1 LPERRPT
8 HAAAITKTTPYGS
21 LSLLVG
27 HRACTEDAGSLEG
40 RDKVYRIIL
49 TRLAQGLL
57 TLLLASII
65 VFGATEILPGDVAE
79 AILGQSRTEEALAA
93 LREEMGLNRPAIE
106 RYFDWLGG
114 LLRGDL
120 GTSLAT
126 DRPVA
131 DMIESRMWNTLRLA
145 LLAAAIS
152 VPLSLA
158 FGLWSAMR
166 AGGRVDKTLA
176 MTTLALIAVPE
187 FFIGLIL
194 MKVFAVELKWLSASA
209 NTRPYF
215 DFWQNFRA
223 LALPV
228 ATLSFAVLA
237 HMMRMTRS
245 SVINIFT
252 SPYMEMA
259 ALKGLPKRRLVI
271 RHALPNALSP
281 ILTVIALNLSYMVSG
296 VIIVETVFGVPGLT
310 RLLVDAVT
318 LRDIPLIQA
327 CAMIF
332 GTVYILLNLLADVLS
347 IMANPR
353 LRYPK

>member
-1 LPERRPT
+1 LFVATPLALSGSEGLGRVLER
-8 HAAAITKTTPYGS
+8 
-21 LSLLVG
+21 LLLNLI
-27 HRACTEDAGSLEG
+27 A
-40 RDKVYRIIL
+40 K
-49 TRLAQGLL
+49 RLAQGLV
-57 TLLLASII
+57 TLVLASII
-65 VFGATEILPGDVAE
+65 IFGATEILPGDVAE
-79 AILGQSRTEEALAA
+79 AVLGQNRTEEALAT
-93 LREEMGLNRPAIE
+93 LREEMGLNRPAIV

-114 LLRGDL
+114 LVQGDL

-126 DRPVA
+126 KRPVA
-131 DMIESRMWNTLRLA
+131 DMIESRLWNTLRLA

-152 VPLSLA
+152 VPLSLLL
-158 FGLWSAMR
+158 GLWAAMR
-166 AGGRVDKTLA
+166 AGQRVDKVLA
-176 MTTLALIAVPE
+176 VSTLALIAVPE
-187 FFIGLIL
+187 FFIGLML
-194 MKVFAVELKWLSASA
+194 MKVFAVELKWLSATA

-215 DFWQNFRA
+215 DFWQNARA

-228 ATLSFAVLA
+228 ITLSFAVLA

-252 SPYMEMA
+252 SAYMEMA
-259 ALKGLPKRRLVI
+259 ALKGLPKRRLVL

-281 ILTVIALNLSYMVSG
+281 IFTVVALNLSYMVSG

-310 RLLVDAVT
+310 RLLIDGVS

-332 GTVYILLNLLADVLS
+332 GTVYIVLNLAADIAS

>member
-1 LPERRPT
+1 
-8 HAAAITKTTPYGS
+8 
-21 LSLLVG
+21 
-27 HRACTEDAGSLEG
+27 
-40 RDKVYRIIL
+40 
-49 TRLAQGLL
+49 
-57 TLLLASII
+57 
-65 VFGATEILPGDVAE
+65 
-79 AILGQSRTEEALAA
+79 
-93 LREEMGLNRPAIE
+93 
-106 RYFDWLGG
+106 
-114 LLRGDL
+114 
-120 GTSLAT
+120 
-126 DRPVA
+126 
-131 DMIESRMWNTLRLA
+131 
-145 LLAAAIS
+145 
-152 VPLSLA
+152 
-158 FGLWSAMR
+158 MR
-166 AGGRVDKTLA
+166 AGGNVDKTLA
-176 MTTLALIAVPE
+176 MVTLALIAVPE

-194 MKVFAVELKWLSASA
+194 MKVFAVELRWFSASA

-215 DFWQNFRA
+215 DFWENFRA

-252 SPYMEMA
+252 SPYLEMA
-259 ALKGLPKRRLVI
+259 ALKGLPKRRLVV

-281 ILTVIALNLSYMVSG
+281 IFTVIALNLSYMVSG

>member
-1 LPERRPT
+1 M
-8 HAAAITKTTPYGS
+8 
-21 LSLLVG
+21 
-27 HRACTEDAGSLEG
+27 
-40 RDKVYRIIL
+40 YRIIL
-49 TRLAQGLL
+49 TRLAQGVL

-65 VFGATEILPGDVAE
+65 IFGATEILPGDVAE

-93 LREEMGLNRPAIE
+93 LREEMGLNRSAIV

-114 LLRGDL
+114 MVQGDL

-126 DRPVA
+126 KRPVA
-131 DMIESRMWNTLRLA
+131 DMIESRMWNTIRLA

-158 FGLWSAMR
+158 LGLWSAMR

-194 MKVFAVELKWLSASA
+194 MKVFAVELKWLSAFA

-252 SPYMEMA
+252 APYLEMA

-310 RLLVDAVT
+310 RLLVDGVS

-332 GTVYILLNLLADVLS
+332 GAVYILLNLLADVLS

>member
-1 LPERRPT
+1 
-8 HAAAITKTTPYGS
+8 
-21 LSLLVG
+21 
-27 HRACTEDAGSLEG
+27 
-40 RDKVYRIIL
+40 VYRIIL

-65 VFGATEILPGDVAE
+65 IFSATEILPGDVAE

-93 LREEMGLNRPAIE
+93 MREEMGLNRSATV

-114 LLRGDL
+114 MVQGDL
-120 GTSLAT
+120 GTSLST
-126 DRPVA
+126 KRPVA

-158 FGLWSAMR
+158 LGLWSAMR
-166 AGGRVDKTLA
+166 AGGKVDKTLA

-228 ATLSFAVLA
+228 ATLSFAVL
-237 HMMRMTRS
+237 H
-245 SVINIFT
+245 I
-252 SPYMEMA
+252 
-259 ALKGLPKRRLVI
+259 
-271 RHALPNALSP
+271 
-281 ILTVIALNLSYMVSG
+281 
-296 VIIVETVFGVPGLT
+296 
-310 RLLVDAVT
+310 
-318 LRDIPLIQA
+318 
-327 CAMIF
+327 
-332 GTVYILLNLLADVLS
+332 
-347 IMANPR
+347 
-353 LRYPK
+353 

>member
-1 LPERRPT
+1 
-8 HAAAITKTTPYGS
+8 
-21 LSLLVG
+21 
-27 HRACTEDAGSLEG
+27 
-40 RDKVYRIIL
+40 VYKIIL
-49 TRLAQGLL
+49 WRLGQGLL
-57 TLLLASII
+57 TLFLASVII
-65 VFGATEILPGDVAE
+65 FAATEILPGDVAE
-79 AILGQSRTEEALAA
+79 AILGQSRTEEALAT
-93 LREEMGLNRPAIE
+93 LREEMGLNRPALV
-106 RYFDWLGG
+106 RYLDWLNG
-114 LLRGDL
+114 LLTGDL

-126 DRPVA
+126 KRPVA
-131 DMIESRMWNTLRLA
+131 DMIESRLWNTVRLA

-152 VPLSLA
+152 VPLSLSL
-158 FGLWSAMR
+158 GLWAAMR
-166 AGGRVDKTLA
+166 AGGRIDKTLA
-176 MTTLALIAVPE
+176 VSTLALIAVPE
-187 FFIGLIL
+187 FFIGLVL
-194 MKVFAVELKWLSASA
+194 MKLFAVELKWLSATA
-209 NTRPYF
+209 NTRPYY
-215 DFWQNFRA
+215 DFWDNFRA

-252 SPYMEMA
+252 SPYLEMA
-259 ALKGLPKRRLVI
+259 ALKGLPKRHLVL

-310 RLLVDAVT
+310 RLLIDGVT

-332 GTVYILLNLLADVLS
+332 GSVYILLNLLADVLS
-347 IMANPR
+347 IMSNPR

>member
-1 LPERRPT
+1 MGRVQVVCRIPNPPV
-8 HAAAITKTTPYGS
+8 KTETGEQGGDRQV
-21 LSLLVG
+21 LNLI
-27 HRACTEDAGSLEG
+27 A
-40 RDKVYRIIL
+40 K
-49 TRLAQGLL
+49 RLAQGLI
-57 TLLLASII
+57 TLLLASVII
-65 VFGATEILPGDVAE
+65 FGATEILPGDVAE
-79 AILGQSRTEEALAA
+79 AVLGQNRTDEALAT
-93 LREEMGLNRPAIE
+93 LREEMGLNRPAIV

-114 LLRGDL
+114 LVQGDL

-126 DRPVA
+126 KRPVA

-152 VPLSLA
+152 VPLSLIL
-158 FGLWSAMR
+158 GLWAAMR
-166 AGGRVDKTLA
+166 AGQRVDKVLA
-176 MTTLALIAVPE
+176 VSTLALIAVPE
-187 FFIGLIL
+187 FFIGLML

-252 SPYMEMA
+252 SAYMEMA
-259 ALKGLPKRRLVI
+259 ALKGLPKRRLVL

-281 ILTVIALNLSYMVSG
+281 IFTVIALNLSYMVSG

-310 RLLVDAVT
+310 RLLIDGVS

-332 GTVYILLNLLADVLS
+332 GTVYIVLNLIADILS

>member
-1 LPERRPT
+1 M
-8 HAAAITKTTPYGS
+8 
-21 LSLLVG
+21 V
-27 HRACTEDAGSLEG
+27 
-40 RDKVYRIIL
+40 
-49 TRLAQGLL
+49 Q
-57 TLLLASII
+57 
-65 VFGATEILPGDVAE
+65 
-79 AILGQSRTEEALAA
+79 
-93 LREEMGLNRPAIE
+93 
-106 RYFDWLGG
+106 
-114 LLRGDL
+114 GDL

-126 DRPVA
+126 KRPVA

-158 FGLWSAMR
+158 LGLWSAMR

-215 DFWQNFRA
+215 DFGQNFRA

-259 ALKGLPKRRLVI
+259 ALKGLPKRRLVV

-310 RLLVDAVT
+310 RLLVDGVS

-332 GTVYILLNLLADVLS
+332 GAVYILLNLLADVLS

>member
-1 LPERRPT
+1 ML
-8 HAAAITKTTPYGS
+8 
-21 LSLLVG
+21 
-27 HRACTEDAGSLEG
+27 
-40 RDKVYRIIL
+40 RIIS

-65 VFGATEILPGDVAE
+65 IFAATEILPGDVAE

-93 LREEMGLNRPAIE
+93 LREEMGLNRPAIV

-114 LLRGDL
+114 MVQGDL

-126 DRPVA
+126 KRPVA

-152 VPLSLA
+152 VPLSVAL
-158 FGLWSAMR
+158 GLWSAMR

-194 MKVFAVELKWLSASA
+194 MKVFAVELRWFSATA

-215 DFWQNFRA
+215 DFSENFRA

-259 ALKGLPKRRLVI
+259 ALKGLPKRRLVV

-296 VIIVETVFGVPGLT
+296 VIIVETIFGVPGLT
-310 RLLVDAVT
+310 RLLVDGVT

-332 GTVYILLNLLADVLS
+332 GAVYILLNLLADILS